1 MVDKDR
7 DGIPD
12 NVDADGGTGTN
23 KPSTPSAD
31 AQEAARL
38 AKIRED
44 YKKQYGYYPDEYT
57 GTRGGPTD
65 TGSTSSKTNVT
76 RLTFNSA
83 KAMLQDA
90 MKEVGFVGQL
100 SKADIEDFMKRFEKN
115 QNEQIEKIVESSR
128 TKVVPGATEEALKK
142 VFESTARQ
150 EFPSFFKPLEFA
162 KDFIFT
168 KIDFRNEAKL
178 GAKNLDALAQV
189 RGIVDKFQLLG
200 VSDADIRVAAKA
212 IARGAKTIADYTV
225 ELQQIAKKEYPQF
238 ADRFNMDPTM
248 TLADIAS
255 PVVKLLAKTW
265 QKTEA
270 EVKNHPLV
278 RSWINY
284 PGPDGKG
291 KQPSFYDIDLK
302 AKNDPQYELTQEA
315 NDNARD
321 AAVGLARAFGFGV

>member
-1 MVDKDR
+1 MVDKDK

-12 NVDADGGTGTN
+12 NIDADGGTGT
-23 KPSTPSAD
+23 STATPNVKN
-31 AQEAARL
+31 QEDARL
-38 AKIRED
+38 AALLAGFP
-44 YKKQYGYYPDEYT
+44 QLSGLMSST
-57 GTRGGPTD
+57 GEPRD
-65 TGSTSSKTNVT
+65 TSQTSSKTSVT
-76 RLTFNSA
+76 RLTFNTA
-83 KAMLQDA
+83 KAMLQGA
-90 MKEVGFVGQL
+90 MQEAGFVGQL
-100 SKADIEDFMKRFEKN
+100 SKADIEEFMKRFEKN
-115 QNEQIEKIVESSR
+115 QNEQIEKIIESSR
-128 TKVVPGATEEALKK
+128 TKIVPGATDDALKK
-142 VFESTARQ
+142 VMESTARQ

-189 RGIVDKFQLLG
+189 RGIVDQFQLLG

-248 TLADIAS
+248 TLSDIAS

-265 QKTEA
+265 QKTEK
-270 EVKNHPLV
+270 EVQNHPLV
-278 RSWINY
+278 KSWINY

-291 KQPSFYDIDLK
+291 KQPSYYDLLLK
-302 AKNDPQYELTQEA
+302 AKNDPQYELTEEA

>member
-1 MVDKDR
+1 MVDKDK

-12 NVDADGGTGTN
+12 NIDADGGTG
-23 KPSTPSAD
+23 KASATPNAK
-31 AQEAARL
+31 AQEDARL
-38 AKIRED
+38 QALLAGFPELS
-44 YKKQYGYYPDEYT
+44 GLLS
-57 GTRGGPTD
+57 GGSEPRD
-65 TGSTSSKTNVT
+65 TSQTSSQTSVT
-76 RLTFNSA
+76 KLTYNSA

-90 MKEVGFVGQL
+90 MKEAGFVGQL
-100 SKADIEDFMKRFEKN
+100 TKADIEDFMKRFEKN
-115 QNEQIEKIVESSR
+115 QNEQIEKIVTSSR
-128 TKVVPGATEEALKK
+128 TKIVPGATADAQKK
-142 VFESTARQ
+142 VIESTARQ

-168 KIDFRNEAKL
+168 KIDFRDEAKL

-200 VSDADIRVAAKA
+200 VSDADIRVAAKQVA
-212 IARGAKTIADYTV
+212 KGVKTIADYTV

-248 TLADIAS
+248 TLSDIAS
-255 PVVKLLAKTW
+255 PIVKLLAKTW

-270 EVKNHPLV
+270 EVKSHPLV
-278 RSWINY
+278 RSWINF

-291 KQPSFYDIDLK
+291 KQPSYYDIELK
-302 AKNDPQYELTQEA
+302 AKNDPLYDLTEEA
-315 NDNARD
+315 NNNARD

>member
-1 MVDKDR
+1 MTTESNTPLADEQK
-7 DGIPD
+7 ISPD
-12 NVDADGGTGTN
+12 VKAIIDAVMAEN
-23 KPSTPSAD
+23 NSK
-31 AQEAARL
+31 
-38 AKIRED
+38 
-44 YKKQYGYYPDEYT
+44 
-57 GTRGGPTD
+57 GGPTD
-65 TGSTSSKTNVT
+65 TSQTSSQASIT
-76 RLTFNSA
+76 RLTYSTA
-83 KAMLQDA
+83 KAMLENV
-90 MKEVGFVGQL
+90 MKDIGFAGKL
-100 SKADIEDFMKRFEKN
+100 SSADINTFMKRFQAK
-115 QNEQIEKIVESSR
+115 QNEQIEKIITSSR
-128 TKVVPGATEEALKK
+128 TQITPGATEEATKK
-142 VFESTARQ
+142 VIESTVRQ
-150 EFPSFFKPLEFA
+150 EFPSFFQPLEFA